1 MGGFIHLGLISL
13 TVSVLLFDIGFELT
27 AIVKIGKV
35 ENIVHPDDSYQVIV
49 HGDALD
55 SAGFVF
61 DVDLNFYP
69 KTNDRKNKIVGEL
82 RVDSIFKVRG
92 QYGVIVDAPINLHE
106 PSYCKMEYSEDE
118 GREVFRIN
126 GGDF

>member
-1 MGGFIHLGLISL
+1 MGQRFSTVDNASNPPFPPFAKGGMGGFICLGLISL
-13 TVSVLLFDIGFELT
+13 KVSVLLFDTGFELT

-69 KTNDRKNKIVGEL
+69 KTYDRKEKILGDL
-82 RVDSIFKVRG
+82 TMDSIF
-92 QYGVIVDAPINLHE
+92 
-106 PSYCKMEYSEDE
+106 
-118 GREVFRIN
+118 
-126 GGDF
+126 